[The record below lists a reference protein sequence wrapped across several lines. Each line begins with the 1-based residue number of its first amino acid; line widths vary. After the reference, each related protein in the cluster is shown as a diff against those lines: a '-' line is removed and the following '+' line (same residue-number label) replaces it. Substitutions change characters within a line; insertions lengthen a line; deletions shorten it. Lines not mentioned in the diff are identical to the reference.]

1 MDLALGA
8 LIPGPWCADNHAV
21 RTVFTGHERPRFDER
36 GFGMIGVALSL
47 LVLALLSVGALE
59 AFGGGQA
66 TSAQKG
72 ALGGTVAN
80 AYDVEAQSNLAN
92 AMQNVRSALIADGD
106 AAAVDLTQFGVT
118 SGASTA
124 PGSVSGAVADAADD
138 GGAGSV
144 GGPGA
149 GGGAVTLAAS
159 SRSGACWFTWFS
171 AAATWYGVEPDA
183 TSCVAQAMV
192 GAPTPARASPGSIG
206 WQEGSFP
213 VTG

>member
-1 MDLALGA
+1 MRAALTVQKRPGA
-8 LIPGPWCADNHAV
+8 
-21 RTVFTGHERPRFDER
+21 DER

-59 AFGGGQA
+59 TFGGGQP
-66 TSAQKG
+66 TSAEKG
-72 ALGGTVAN
+72 ALGGSVAN

-92 AMQNVRSALIADGD
+92 AMQNARSALIADGD
-106 AAAVDLTQFGVT
+106 ASAVDLAQFGVT

-124 PGSVSGAVADAADD
+124 PGSVSGAVADAAD
-138 GGAGSV
+138 GGTGSV

-159 SRSGACWFTWFS
+159 SKSGACWFIWFS
-171 AAATWYGVEPDA
+171 DAATWYGVEPDA
-183 TSCVAQAMV
+183 TSCVALAMA
-192 GAPTPARASPGSIG
+192 GAPTPARASPESIG